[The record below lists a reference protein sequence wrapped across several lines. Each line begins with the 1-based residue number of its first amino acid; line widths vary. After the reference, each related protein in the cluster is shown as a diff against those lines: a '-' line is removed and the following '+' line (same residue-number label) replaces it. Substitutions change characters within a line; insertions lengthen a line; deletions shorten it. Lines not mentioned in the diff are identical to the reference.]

1 MSGIIKISEVVV
13 VEGRDDEAAVLRA
26 ADAPV
31 ICTHGYGISKET
43 IEKIKHAYET
53 KGIIIFTD
61 PDHAGLNI
69 RKKLTGLFPSA
80 KQAHLTRGEAE
91 SKGDIGIEN
100 ASPQAIAAALAAA
113 GRTERAEAADLPDA
127 EDLFDLGLNGSRSSA
142 ALREAAGAELGIGG
156 GNGRAFLHKLQ
167 RMGISRKELAE
178 ACQKAAEKIQ

>member
-1 MSGIIKISEVVV
+1 MSDLMKINEVVV

-26 ADAPV
+26 VDAPI

-43 IEKIKHAYET
+43 LEKIKHAYET

-69 RKKLTGLFPSA
+69 RKKLTGVFPEA

-100 ASPQAIAAALAAA
+100 ASPQAIVAALTAA
-113 GRTERAEAADLPDA
+113 GRTERADAADLPSA
-127 EDLFDLGLNGSRSSA
+127 EDLFDLGLSGGSSSA
-142 ALREAAGAELGIGG
+142 ALREAVGAALGIGG
-156 GNGRAFLHKLQ
+156 GNGNAFLHRLQ
-167 RMGISRKELAE
+167 RMGISRKELLE